1 MTFIRTLIAAI
12 LIVALGDANN
22 WHDFLGVIVV
32 AWIAWS
38 FTTDPLPAAIN
49 RGLEAFKERHQR

>member
-1 MTFIRTLIAAI
+1 MTFARMLIAAI
-12 LIVALGDANN
+12 LIVALSHADT
-22 WHDFLGVIVV
+22 WHDFLGAIVL

-49 RGLEAFKERHQR
+49 RGLEAFKERHRR